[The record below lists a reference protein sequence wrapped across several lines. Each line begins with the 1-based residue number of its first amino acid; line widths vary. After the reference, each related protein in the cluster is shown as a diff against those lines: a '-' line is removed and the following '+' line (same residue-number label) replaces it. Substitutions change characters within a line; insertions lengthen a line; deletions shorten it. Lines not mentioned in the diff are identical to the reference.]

1 MKLLLTSTGLANE
14 NIKKFFISQF
24 DRLDNKKACL
34 ITSGRNSEEQFYI
47 DESIKELEELG
58 IGVTEFN
65 IAKNDNIPNLEGF
78 DIYYVCGGNT
88 FYILDRMR
96 KTHLDKILIDS
107 VEKGEFF
114 LGVSAGSIIAGP
126 DIEVASLGDPNDINL
141 KDLAGLKLVPFII
154 TPHYNKKE
162 EKDVEE
168 FKQKRMGEQVMVL
181 TDNQAV
187 FVNEDGY
194 KLIN

>member
-65 IAKNDNIPNLEGF
+65 IAKNIIFQIWKNLTSIMSAEE
-78 DIYYVCGGNT
+78 
-88 FYILDRMR
+88 IL
-96 KTHLDKILIDS
+96 
-107 VEKGEFF
+107 
-114 LGVSAGSIIAGP
+114 
-126 DIEVASLGDPNDINL
+126 
-141 KDLAGLKLVPFII
+141 FI
-154 TPHYNKKE
+154 
-162 EKDVEE
+162 
-168 FKQKRMGEQVMVL
+168 F
-181 TDNQAV
+181 
-187 FVNEDGY
+187 
-194 KLIN
+194 